1 MSVDMRFFRNAAA
14 GKKLPNELLESIRHM
29 YSVLF
34 CRSSDGVPK
43 KTSSRCRCSS
53 NKGFKRWRPMFL
65 KWSFWWASINVSS
78 GRQPEK
84 KTSKWASREYTSRA
98 FSLMWS
104 VFRGHAQ
111 KDVFKAAM
119 FEQKKIEKTTSDVP
133 EMKLFKLFIIG
144 LKKNATVKRHCVGH
158 TLFFLLRSKSVTT

>member
-1 MSVDMRFFRNAAA
+1 MTFDVPEMKLLMSVDKRFFRKAAR
-14 GKKLPNELLESIRHM
+14 KS
-29 YSVLF
+29 
-34 CRSSDGVPK
+34 
-43 KTSSRCRCSS
+43 
-53 NKGFKRWRPMFL
+53 
-65 KWSFWWASINVSS
+65 
-78 GRQPEK
+78 
-84 KTSKWASREYTSRA
+84 TSKWASREYTSHA

-144 LKKNATVKRHCVGH
+144 LKKMQWWSGIVLV
-158 TLFFLLRSKSVTT
+158 TLYFFCWEASPLQHNLTYLKFISAGLIDKKNKQTNKQRSWRYISRLLNFIFHQLLIT